1 MYLLNGNL
9 PILQAAGGGS
19 MTTTILTFAVVIGIF
34 YFLIIRPQKKKQ
46 KETKNMLAA
55 LKKGDKVQS
64 IGGIRGVVQ
73 NVGETTVVVKVDDN
87 TKIEFT
93 KSAVSEVIEVGNEPK
108 KAEKKEEIAEK
119 EEETKTE

>member
-1 MYLLNGNL
+1 M
-9 PILQAAGGGS
+9 
-19 MTTTILTFAVVIGIF
+19 
-34 YFLIIRPQKKKQ
+34 
-46 KETKNMLAA
+46 
-55 LKKGDKVQS
+55 
-64 IGGIRGVVQ
+64 GVVQ